1 MNTRYEPYLAFRL
14 HTVEVDSCPGL
25 WRSALHTV
33 PARPV
38 YMSCKYITFISGW
51 VDRGAWLFCLE
62 HMMPTYYDDDDNV
75 WLPWWRRR
83 WTHLAIFISIVAIR
97 DLLVFLFRC
106 YFVYENGDIVET
118 VLMIVVTR
126 GDDDDANIISINY
139 WYNCGL
145 WYR

>member
-1 MNTRYEPYLAFRL
+1 MT
-14 HTVEVDSCPGL
+14 T
-25 WRSALHTV
+25 T
-33 PARPV
+33 
-38 YMSCKYITFISGW
+38 T
-51 VDRGAWLFCLE
+51 
-62 HMMPTYYDDDDNV
+62 TYDYHGDDDGG
-75 WLPWWRRR
+75 PI
-83 WTHLAIFISIVAIR
+83 LAIFIIIVAIR

-145 WYR
+145 WYM